1 MSGTTPPAH
10 DPARLLSPLR
20 VSPAYRVLMF
30 GQLATQTAI
39 WVLTVAAQVVMVQR
53 NESTLVVALVQS
65 AVTLPFLVFTIPSG
79 VMADLVS
86 RRMVLVVTNA
96 AAVVVGVVLTL
107 TSAANVQSAWL
118 LLGR

>member
-1 MSGTTPPAH
+1 MTSQAP

-20 VSPAYRVLMF
+20 VSSAYRALML

-53 NESTLVVALVQS
+53 GESTLVVALVQS

-79 VMADLVS
+79 VLADL
-86 RRMVLVVTNA
+86 
-96 AAVVVGVVLTL
+96 G
-107 TSAANVQSAWL
+107 
-118 LLGR
+118 